1 MHTYA
6 HIRWFLK
13 SSHVLHNLKWVRD
26 VACVTGKLHTQSNR
40 KSNGVSVRK
49 NGKEKAAE
57 DKDSADGSQ
66 GELGSESENPRRQN
80 DMGKITRSNPSVD

>member
-1 MHTYA
+1 M
-6 HIRWFLK
+6 
-13 SSHVLHNLKWVRD
+13 KWVRD

-57 DKDSADGSQ
+57 DKDSAD
-66 GELGSESENPRRQN
+66 ESEKPRRQN
-80 DMGKITRSNPSVD
+80 DMGKITGSNPSVD